1 MSPRDKPLAWL
12 RGEVKTPP
20 FSQDARIEAGFL
32 LRRLQRGESIGLPHS
47 RPMPAFGAGC
57 HELRIVDRD
66 QAWRIVYHIARDAVV
81 ILEVFSKKTPAT
93 PASVITA
100 CRKRLEAFQTLSTKT
115 RDADAKRT
123 T

>member
-32 LRRLQRGESIGLPHS
+32 LRRLQRGESIGLPQS
-47 RPMPAFGAGC
+47 RPLPAIGTGC

-81 ILEVFSKKTPAT
+81 ILDVFSKKTPAT
-93 PASVITA
+93 PPTVITE
-100 CRKRLEAFQTLSTKT
+100 CRKRLEAFQALGKKKDSHEKRKT
-115 RDADAKRT
+115 
-123 T
+123 